1 MKQRLKWKKISEMEY
16 VLETDYLS
24 LKQIYESGQ
33 AFRWIK
39 LSDDDY
45 IAIHED
51 RWIRVGQQG
60 SFLRFTNASRRE
72 LTKVWTPYFDLD
84 RDYSVIRKYYRGL
97 DGYLDEAMDHGEG
110 IRILKQSLLEI
121 IITFIISA
129 NNHIPRIKT
138 AIDKISRFAGSKIGE
153 VSGQEIIAFP
163 TLEALME
170 ISDEQWK
177 EVKLGYREAYI
188 RKSLKMIKNKE
199 VDLAKIKKLSTL
211 EAKKQL
217 MKLSGVGDKVA
228 DCILLYGMG
237 RMDTFPVDVW
247 MKRVMNCHYDIGE
260 EESVQSIRQRG
271 MDVFGETAGIAQ
283 QYLFYYERTKGR

>member
-1 MKQRLKWKKISEMEY
+1 MKQRSKWEKISETEY
-16 VLETDYLS
+16 VLETEHLS

-33 AFRWIK
+33 AFRWIE
-39 LSDDDY
+39 LSEDEY
-45 IAIHED
+45 VVVHED
-51 RWIRVGQQG
+51 KWARVKQQENRLNFEHT
-60 SFLRFTNASRRE
+60 SKHE
-72 LTKVWTPYFDLD
+72 LTEVWSVYFDLD
-84 RDYSVIRKYYRGL
+84 RDYSNIRKSYRGL
-97 DGYLDEAMDHGEG
+97 DDYLDSAMDYGEG

-129 NNHIPRIKT
+129 NNHIPRIKMS
-138 AIDKISRFAGSKIGE
+138 IDKISRFVGRRIGE
-153 VSGQEIIAFP
+153 VSGREIIAFP

-170 ISDEQWK
+170 VSDEQWAQ
-177 EVKLGYREAYI
+177 VRLGYREAYI
-188 RKSLKMIKNKE
+188 RKSLQMIRSKE
-199 VDLAKIKKLSTL
+199 VDLDKVDKMTTL
-211 EAKKQL
+211 DAKKQL

-247 MKRVMNCHYDIGE
+247 MKRVMSDRYGVGE
-260 EESVQSIRQRG
+260 GESVRTIRQRG